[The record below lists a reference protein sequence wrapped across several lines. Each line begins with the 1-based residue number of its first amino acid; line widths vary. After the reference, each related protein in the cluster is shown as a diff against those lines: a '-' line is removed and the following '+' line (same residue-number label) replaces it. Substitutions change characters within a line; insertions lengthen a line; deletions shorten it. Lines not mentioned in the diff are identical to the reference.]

1 MNPWTVLL
9 IGILLGWLIEYA
21 VDWFFWRRKPT
32 DEQIVTDLQNQLQA
46 SKEKVAGL
54 EAQLAQEKS
63 DSETLQTRYD
73 ELEIEVAAAEEA
85 KEDEE
90 YDHEEFRGSLKG
102 KLAALGIGASA
113 GAAIAADGDDEEKA
127 DESLPDEELTEAA
140 TDEPVDGESD
150 DTEENVDASN
160 ESFDENSELEE
171 TDDDVE
177 SESSA
182 ETENNDEVVM
192 ETIAGEGDEAVV
204 ADADT
209 SDEAEQF
216 EEAEPMDQASE
227 SDEKN
232 LDMDE
237 NGDSAETDMSDLA
250 FDDESP
256 LEGTDSPDGD
266 AIEPGEGGQES

>member
-9 IGILLGWLIEYA
+9 IGILLGWLIEYS